1 MIIPE
6 LGILNLMQ
14 SAFYRFKQ
22 QHIFRRRHAD
32 ARLPRSAASV
42 TTNAEEP
49 SMRRRFF
56 ELAFTPAVK
65 AVQRRRGSRDTYAR
79 AAGPGDDEADPRLGA
94 REAAFLSSRDSFYLA
109 SVSETGWPYIQHR
122 GGPPGFL
129 RVLDER
135 TIGWAEFRGNRQ
147 YITTGNISGNDRV
160 ALFFMDY
167 AARRRLKLLGRMQVL
182 EAASRPELALA
193 PDPGA
198 GAVEGW
204 ALVRVEAF
212 DWNCPQYITPRYTA
226 DELEAASMARPGE
239 IKRPGRWA

>member
-6 LGILNLMQ
+6 CGRLNHTS
-14 SAFYRFKQ
+14 SAFCRFKQ
-22 QHIFRRRHAD
+22 YHIFRRWQRMHD
-32 ARLPRSAASV
+32 SSV
-42 TTNAEEP
+42 GICQHQRGGLL
-49 SMRRRFF
+49 MRRRFF

-65 AVQRRRGSRDTYAR
+65 AVQSRRGSRDMYAR
-79 AAGPGDDEADPRLGA
+79 AGDTGDAQADLRLGA

-129 RVLDER
+129 RVLDDR
-135 TIGWAEFRGNRQ
+135 TIGWAELRGNRQ
-147 YITTGNISGNDRV
+147 YITTGNVSGNDRV

-182 EAASRPELALA
+182 EAAARPELALA
-193 PDPGA
+193 PDLAA
-198 GAVEGW
+198 GAMERW

-212 DWNCPQYITPRYTA
+212 DWNCPQYITPRYTV
-226 DELEAASMARPGE
+226 DELEAASPAGPGE
-239 IKRPGRWA
+239 ISRPGRSA